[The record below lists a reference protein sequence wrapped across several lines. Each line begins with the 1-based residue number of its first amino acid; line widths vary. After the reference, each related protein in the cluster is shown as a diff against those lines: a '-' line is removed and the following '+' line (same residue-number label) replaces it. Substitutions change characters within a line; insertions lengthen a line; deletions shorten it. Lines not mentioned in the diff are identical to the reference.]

1 MEEGQ
6 IDLKA
11 LIEYGNEKF
20 NLNIDHEML
29 NFDTEKEENNVV
41 LLESLVLVIIL
52 LFICVTIMFVL

>member
-6 IDLKA
+6 IDLKD
-11 LIEYGNEKF
+11 LLEYGNEKF
-20 NLNIDHEML
+20 NLNINHEL
-29 NFDTEKEENNVV
+29 LIFDPEEDENDVV

>member
-6 IDLKA
+6 IDLKD
-11 LIEYGNEKF
+11 LLEYGNEKF
-20 NLNIDHEML
+20 NLNINHEL
-29 NFDTEKEENNVV
+29 LLFDPEEEENNVV